1 MQEISSYREAFIA
14 HMNSKVSVKEPENLY
29 EPISYILNLGGKRLR
44 PILVLMATEI
54 FGEDYM
60 PEKKHMKIQNDINNY
75 QLNVLNQ
82 LYYSLKGKK
91 SYLCKG
97 NEALETLKVINKII

>member
-1 MQEISSYREAFIA
+1 MLKFKNANLVFVGLNIKNYTYATIELISREGRLEYKDRGALITIQR
-14 HMNSKVSVKEPENLY
+14 SKKD
-29 EPISYILNLGGKRLR
+29 K
-44 PILVLMATEI
+44 I

-60 PEKKHMKIQNDINNY
+60 PEKKYVRIQDDINNY

-82 LYYSLKGKK
+82 LHYSLEGKK

-97 NEALETLKVINKII
+97 SEALETLRVINKII